1 MSYDVVTNPSHYTEG
16 KKFEPK
22 DVIRD
27 WNLNFNLGNT
37 VKYIARAGKKDD
49 VLQELKKAKQYLEFE
64 IEAIEAERKG
74 TRPVY
79 DEDVNEEP
87 KAESKNLCDSCIYPP
102 TWCPSRGKDAKFSGN
117 GVIECTRY
125 AKRDD
130 LSFTK
135 SRPFLSV
142 IFEGAM
148 SSSEY
153 GGEDISTVLR
163 VLSKMYPYSYRI
175 HVTAKRMKD

>member
-1 MSYDVVTNPSHYTEG
+1 MSYDVVTNPSHHTEG

-74 TRPVY
+74 TRPVF
-79 DEDVNEEP
+79 DEDVNEDP
-87 KAESKNLCDSCIYPP
+87 KEESKNLCDSCVYVRGF
-102 TWCPSRGKDAKFSGN
+102 WCPSRNNDAKFSGN
-117 GVIECTRY
+117 GVAECSKYLTPEM
-125 AKRDD
+125 
-130 LSFTK
+130 LSREV
-135 SRPFLSV
+135 SRLF
-142 IFEGAM
+142 G
-148 SSSEY
+148 
-153 GGEDISTVLR
+153 D
-163 VLSKMYPYSYRI
+163 K
-175 HVTAKRMKD
+175 